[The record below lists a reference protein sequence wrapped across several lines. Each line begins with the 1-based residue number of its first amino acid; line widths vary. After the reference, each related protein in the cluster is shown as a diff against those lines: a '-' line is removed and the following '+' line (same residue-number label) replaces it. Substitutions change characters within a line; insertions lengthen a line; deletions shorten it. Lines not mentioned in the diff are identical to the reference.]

1 MQNLLLE
8 KNENSD
14 NDIIHND
21 FFTQEKK
28 NDDKNINNK
37 FNESEEEEKEVYE
50 EIDTSKKNLPNNFF
64 NE

>member
-28 NDDKNINNK
+28 NDNKNINNK
-37 FNESEEEEKEVYE
+37 FKESEEEEKEVYE

>member
-8 KNENSD
+8 KNENLD
-14 NDIIHND
+14 NDIIQND

-28 NDDKNINNK
+28 NDDKNINND